1 MTQTTQQQRAQ
12 QQRKTYPPAFKAR
25 VALEALKGQRTI
37 NEIASEYGVHPNLV
51 SQWKKQMQE
60 GLPGLFSERQSRQV
74 RDEEELK
81 GRLYQQIGQLQVEL
95 DWLKK
100 KVGAID

>member
-1 MTQTTQQQRAQ
+1 MTQTTQQ

-25 VALEALKGQRTI
+25 VALEALKEQRTI

-60 GLPGLFSERQSRQV
+60 GLPGLFCERGRKNE
-74 RDEEELK
+74 RDEEQLRA
-81 GRLYQQIGQLQVEL
+81 RLYQQIGQLQVEL

-100 KVGAID
+100 KGRAID

>member
-1 MTQTTQQQRAQ
+1 MTQQQL
-12 QQRKTYPPAFKAR
+12 RKSYPPAFKAR

-51 SQWKKQMQE
+51 GQWKKQMQE
-60 GLPGLFSERQSRQV
+60 GLPSLFGERGRKQE
-74 RDEEELK
+74 RDEEELRA
-81 GRLYQQIGQLQVEL
+81 RLYQQIGQLQVEL

-100 KVGAID
+100 KGGAID

>member
-1 MTQTTQQQRAQ
+1 VTQTSQQQQ

-51 SQWKKQMQE
+51 GQWKKQMQE
-60 GLPGLFSERQSRQV
+60 GLPGLFAERHSRQA
-74 RDEEELK
+74 RDAEELK
-81 GRLYQQIGQLQVEL
+81 ARLYQQIGQLQVEL

-100 KVGAID
+100 KGGTVG